1 MVYITKVIDAPTVI
15 IHGFGGTRKTTLG
28 DAVFSQVGGC
38 KYEKLQLFEDII
50 STPIVIEL
58 QKNIL
63 KDLME
68 PKETIP

>member
-15 IHGFGGTRKTTLG
+15 IHGFGGTGKTTLG

-38 KYEKLQLFEDII
+38 KYAKLQLFEDII

-58 QKNIL
+58 QKHIL

>member
-1 MVYITKVIDAPTVI
+1 MVYITKVIYAPTVI
-15 IHGFGGTRKTTLG
+15 IHGFGGMGKATLG
-28 DAVFSQVGGC
+28 DVVFSQVGGC
-38 KYEKLQLFEDII
+38 KYEKIQLFEDII

-58 QKNIL
+58 KKHIL

>member
-15 IHGFGGTRKTTLG
+15 IHGFGGMGNTTLG

-38 KYEKLQLFEDII
+38 KYEKLQLSEDII
-50 STPIVIEL
+50 STPVVIEL
-58 QKNIL
+58 QKHIL

>member
-38 KYEKLQLFEDII
+38 KYAKLQLFEDII
-50 STPIVIEL
+50 STPVVIEL
-58 QKNIL
+58 QKHIL
-63 KDLME
+63 KYLME